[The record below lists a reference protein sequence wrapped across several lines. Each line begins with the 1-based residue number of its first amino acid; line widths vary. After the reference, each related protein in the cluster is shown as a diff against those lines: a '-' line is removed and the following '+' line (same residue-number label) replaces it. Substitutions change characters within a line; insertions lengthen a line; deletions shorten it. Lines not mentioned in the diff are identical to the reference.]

1 MSKTYLTV
9 SGDMWD
15 MIAKKT
21 LGSEMRADAL
31 IKANI
36 KYRHIFIFP
45 ANIRLTI
52 PDAPARPAGGLPPWK
67 RQGAG
72 V

>member
-1 MSKTYLTV
+1 MPKTYNTI

-21 LGSEMRADAL
+21 LGSEMHTDAL

-36 KYRHIFIFP
+36 KHRHIFIFP
-45 ANIRLTI
+45 YNIRLTI
-52 PDAPARPAGGLPPWK
+52 PDIPTRTPGGLEK
-67 RQGAG
+67 YIGG
-72 V
+72 G

>member
-1 MSKTYLTV
+1 MPKTYITV

-21 LGSEMRADAL
+21 LGDEMHTDAL

-36 KYRHIFIFP
+36 KLRHIFFFP
-45 ANIRLTI
+45 ANVQIII
-52 PDAPARPAGGLPPWK
+52 PDLPVRPPGGLPPWK
-67 RQGAG
+67 RGR
-72 V
+72 

>member
-1 MSKTYLTV
+1 MPKTYLTA

-31 IKANI
+31 IEANI
-36 KYRHIFIFP
+36 RHRDIYIFP
-45 ANIRLTI
+45 ANIRLVI
-52 PDAPARPAGGLPPWK
+52 PDLPLRLPDSLPPWK
-67 RQGAG
+67 RGTVA
-72 V
+72 